1 MIKPNLMSGCLT
13 GYSLRGLYRGPLY
26 ARARGDRESPPDSEL
41 ETEREEQR
49 NREGSFA
56 KLHLDLCSFTSFQAR
71 RHVQSSRWSSSGIV
85 IFALQY
91 LQYRRFSFVPFKRI
105 L

>member
-1 MIKPNLMSGCLT
+1 VLGERVGRLEMIKPNSYIGVLN
-13 GYSLRGLYRGPLY
+13 GYSSGVFTEGSLY
-26 ARARGDRESPPDSEL
+26 ARARGDRESPPHSQL

-49 NREGSFA
+49 NRGGSFA

-71 RHVQSSRWSSSGIV
+71 RHVQSSLWSSIGMI

-91 LQYRRFSFVPFKRI
+91 LQ
-105 L
+105 